1 MVYKTKIA
9 PEPDAVDS
17 ENSFSDDDSILGAK
31 EKKQT
36 NKVAPIPV
44 KK

>member
-17 ENSFSDDDSILGAK
+17 ETYFSDDDSILEAK

-36 NKVAPIPV
+36 